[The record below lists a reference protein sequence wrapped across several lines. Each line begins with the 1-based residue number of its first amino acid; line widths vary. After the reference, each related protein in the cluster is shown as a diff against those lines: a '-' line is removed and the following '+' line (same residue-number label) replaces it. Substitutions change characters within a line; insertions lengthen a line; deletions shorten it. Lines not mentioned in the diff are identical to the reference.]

1 MKFQRVLGALFSI
14 LFFIS
19 FMSCSKDDDGGYAKL
34 ANQENEIEYKVYSNT
49 KDVTMTLQDGLIIND
64 YWSEKFVTK
73 GWTAQIVVTCKDPT
87 VLITAE
93 IYVNG
98 VLKAKGEKN
107 SFLSI
112 GYQIKGEGY

>member
-19 FMSCSKDDDGGYAKL
+19 FISCSKDDADL
-34 ANQENEIEYKVYSNT
+34 ENQENEIEYKVYSNT
-49 KDVTMTLQDGLIIND
+49 KGVPMTLENGLIIKD